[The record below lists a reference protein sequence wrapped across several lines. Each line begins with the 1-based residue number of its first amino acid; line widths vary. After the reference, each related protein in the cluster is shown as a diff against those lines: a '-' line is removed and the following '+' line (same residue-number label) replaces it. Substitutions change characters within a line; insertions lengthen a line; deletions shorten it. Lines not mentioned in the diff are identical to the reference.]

1 MYRIFLE
8 NISPDDQQQRNDPI
22 LLPVSEDPKTATR
35 FSDPILHRAEN
46 TSISRIPA
54 ETQSPIQNSKQLNP
68 KKALFKHLSIE
79 YVPFIVR
86 LPKNCQKGLKRAK
99 SEGTGPNFSR
109 SKISR
114 GSACDTKLFYS
125 LHRRPGHQSL
135 SRTVT
140 QKFRRSRNRRSALIR
155 MRSSVNQ

>member
-1 MYRIFLE
+1 ME
-8 NISPDDQQQRNDPI
+8 NISPDDQQERNDPI

-46 TSISRIPA
+46 IS
-54 ETQSPIQNSKQLNP
+54 NP
-68 KKALFKHLSIE
+68 KKALLKHPSIE
-79 YVPFIVR
+79 IRPFYRPTAEKLSKR
-86 LPKNCQKGLKRAK
+86 LKTSKKG
-99 SEGTGPNFSR
+99 EIGPNFSC

-125 LHRRPGHQSL
+125 LHRRPDHQSL

-140 QKFRRSRNRRSALIR
+140 QKFRRSRHRRSALIR